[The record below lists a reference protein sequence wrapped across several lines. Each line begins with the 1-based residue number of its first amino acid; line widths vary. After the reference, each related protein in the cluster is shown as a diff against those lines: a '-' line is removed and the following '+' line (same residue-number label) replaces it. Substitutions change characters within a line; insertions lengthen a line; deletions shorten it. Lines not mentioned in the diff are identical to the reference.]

1 MRTSEPPPAGAA
13 PAAHPRPGRREGTAA
28 TTAVTT
34 LEVLRRLGTGPR
46 GLTEAEAEDRL
57 VRHGENTLPAA
68 RTAPLLR
75 RFLGGVRDPFTGVLL
90 CLAAVSA
97 AVTSWGTAC
106 VLTVL
111 VAVSCAL
118 RARAGRQA
126 DRSAAALHG
135 ALPSTATVRR
145 RAGPSYTETREREVP
160 ACDLVPGDI
169 VRLAPGDLVPADV
182 RLLRATGLSVHQAAL
197 TGESVPVAKHP
208 VDDPE
213 GPGGPGSRAPAAADA
228 FEAPHLCFQGSSVA
242 AGSATAVVT
251 ATGPGTR
258 FATAHGTDHEHG
270 PRQGGVER
278 PFDRSVKGVV
288 WLLVRLMALT
298 PPLVLAAGALL
309 HRSSPESPAFAVAVA
324 VGLTPEML
332 PVVVNTVLARGAGR
346 LAGRYGVIVK
356 RLPALHDLGAVEV
369 LCTDKT
375 GTLTQDLPVLDR
387 TLAPDGGPCPE
398 ALAWAAVN
406 SLVTLQLAEVPQ
418 PDPLDEAVLAAAPP
432 GAADRYEGVA
442 ALPLDPVRRRSAA
455 LVRDGS
461 GHTLAV
467 KGAPEDVLD
476 RCTRLRTREGT
487 AALDPAARA
496 RLDRLAADAAGEG
509 LRVLA
514 VAVGD
519 LPLRPRPLT
528 SAAESGLTLVGFVAL
543 RDALA
548 PTAADALA
556 SLARRGV
563 SLAVLTGDHPGTA
576 ARVCRDLGLTV
587 APEAVVTGD
596 TVDALDD
603 AELAALAARTTVFAR
618 CAPEHKARVV
628 RALRAAGRT
637 TGYLGDGVNDLPAL
651 RAADLGICTKDA
663 AQVAREAAGVV
674 LATKDLT
681 ALSHAVAYGRRA
693 SADIVTYLR
702 ITLSSNVGNVIAML
716 GAGLLLPFLPMLP
729 AQVLLQNLCFD
740 AAQLTLA
747 LDRPPASAADRP
759 ATLRPAGL
767 LRTVAG
773 YGVLNAAA
781 DLATFGVIAL
791 TGHPGA
797 HAGGEAAFHA
807 GWFTENLLTQAL
819 VMLLLRPR
827 GGATPAPVRAAA
839 AFLAAVGVALPL
851 LPAGASFGMAPP
863 PPAYYPLLAALLAL
877 YGAALACARARRAP
891 RGAETGRAP
900 GPSGQADG
908 ACTGAVSRHAE
919 GAAPG
924 PFGPGDGARA
934 RVR

>member
-1 MRTSEPPPAGAA
+1 MKISEPPAPGATATGQDPAGGHVPPDAPGAA
-13 PAAHPRPGRREGTAA
+13 DA
-28 TTAVTT
+28 TT
-34 LEVLRRLGTGPR
+34 LEVLRGLDSGPR
-46 GLTEAEAEDRL
+46 GLTEAEAEERL
-57 VRHGENTLPAA
+57 SRHGENTLPTA
-68 RTAPLLR
+68 RTAPWPR

-90 CLAAVSA
+90 CLAVISA
-97 AVTSWGTAC
+97 AVSSWGTAC

-111 VAVSCAL
+111 VTISCAL
-118 RARAGRQA
+118 RTRADQRA

-135 ALPSTATVRR
+135 AIAATATVRR
-145 RAGPSYTETREREVP
+145 RAGPTYTETCEREVP
-160 ACDLVPGDI
+160 TCDVVPGDI

-182 RLLRATGLSVHQAAL
+182 RLLRASGLSVHQAAL

-208 VDDPE
+208 VD
-213 GPGGPGSRAPAAADA
+213 APAPRANGEGA
-228 FEAPHLCFQGSSVA
+228 FDRPHLCFQGSSVA

-251 ATGPGTR
+251 ATGARTR
-258 FATAHGTDHEHG
+258 FAAAHGGTG
-270 PRQGGVER
+270 RRSGTVRGER
-278 PFDRSVKGVV
+278 PFDRSVKGVS

-298 PPLVLAAGALL
+298 PPLVLAAGAML

-346 LAGRYGVIVK
+346 LGGRYGVIVK
-356 RLPALHDLGAVEV
+356 RLPALHDLGAVDV

-375 GTLTQDLPVLDR
+375 GTLTQDAPVLDR
-387 TLAPDGGPCPE
+387 SLAPDGRDDPA

-406 SLVTLQLAEVPQ
+406 SLVTLQLAEVPL
-418 PDPLDEAVLAAAPP
+418 PDALDEAILAAAPP
-432 GAADRYEGVA
+432 GAAERYEGVA

-455 LVRDGS
+455 LVRDGR
-461 GHTLAV
+461 GYVLAV

-476 RCTRLRTREGT
+476 RCTRLCTGESGAT

-496 RLDRLAADAAGEG
+496 RLDTLVAGAADDG

-514 VAVGD
+514 VARAD

-528 SAAESGLTLVGFVAL
+528 AADERGLTLVGFVGL

-563 SLAVLTGDHPGTA
+563 SLTVLTGDHPGTA
-576 ARVCRDLGLTV
+576 ARACRDLGL
-587 APEAVVTGD
+587 APGPGGVVTAD
-596 TVDALDD
+596 RVDDLDD
-603 AELAALAARTTVFAR
+603 AELAALAARTAVFAR
-618 CAPEHKARVV
+618 CTPEHKARVV
-628 RALRAAGRT
+628 RALRTAGRT

-681 ALSHAVAYGRRA
+681 ALSHAVAHGRRA
-693 SADIVTYLR
+693 SANIVTYLR

-716 GAGLLLPFLPMLP
+716 GAGLLMPFLPMLP

-740 AAQLTLA
+740 GAQLTLA

-759 ATLRPAGL
+759 ATLHPRGL
-767 LRTVAG
+767 PRMIAE
-773 YGVLNAAA
+773 YGVINACA
-781 DLATFGVIAL
+781 DLGTFAVLAL
-791 TGHPGA
+791 VMPASRHI
-797 HAGGEAAFHA
+797 GGQAAFHA

-819 VMLLLRPR
+819 VMLMMRPYGGDR
-827 GGATPAPVRAAA
+827 GPGRAGGAGARLARVPAPIRVAAA
-839 AFLAAVGVALPL
+839 SLAAVGVGLPL
-851 LPAGASFGMAPP
+851 LPAGAALGMTAPP
-863 PPAYYPLLAALLAL
+863 PAFYPLLLAVLAL
-877 YGAALACARARRAP
+877 YAGALALVR
-891 RGAETGRAP
+891 RGAR
-900 GPSGQADG
+900 
-908 ACTGAVSRHAE
+908 
-919 GAAPG
+919 
-924 PFGPGDGARA
+924 
-934 RVR
+934 